1 MPQWKQYSGI
11 WTSTQQAQAVAA
23 ETWTGLVFNEFYTWG
38 SNGNGQL
45 GENAVGSLSRSSPT
59 QVGGKDNWDKIV
71 GSGRSSTF
79 FAVKDN
85 GTLWS
90 WGLNSFGVQGHGDT
104 ISRSSPVQVGALTN
118 WSEASMDT
126 NHSLAIKTDG
136 TLWVIGGDNDKGQH
150 GLNDR
155 VQRSSPVQI
164 GAGTDWYK
172 FDAGNEFSLATKTD
186 GTLWSWGDNDALTGK
201 LGQNNLILRSSPTQ
215 IGSLTNWDSVSA
227 SERVG
232 LAVKTDGTLWTW
244 GNQNFGRLGNNVAI
258 NSGQSSPI
266 QVGAL
271 TTWAVP
277 EVASEGS
284 YAIKTDG
291 TLWAWGSGASGRI
304 GNGSTI
310 NMSSPVQITAATTW
324 SKIASGPSTAIAL
337 KTDGTLWSWGAG
349 TYGQL
354 GNGLAVNKS
363 SPVQI
368 GSDTGWQNVGCTT
381 TAAAATQQ
389 RTT

>member
-150 GLNDR
+150 GLNMKKIYFLSGLTPLR
-155 VQRSSPVQI
+155 FY
-164 GAGTDWYK
+164 GTGGVTTATPG
-172 FDAGNEFSLATKTD
+172 DAHHSDFGF
-186 GTLWSWGDNDALTGK
+186 
-201 LGQNNLILRSSPTQ
+201 
-215 IGSLTNWDSVSA
+215 
-227 SERVG
+227 VG
-232 LAVKTDGTLWTW
+232 YARGYVKGV
-244 GNQNFGRLGNNVAI
+244 GRL
-258 NSGQSSPI
+258 S
-266 QVGAL
+266 
-271 TTWAVP
+271 
-277 EVASEGS
+277 
-284 YAIKTDG
+284 
-291 TLWAWGSGASGRI
+291 
-304 GNGSTI
+304 
-310 NMSSPVQITAATTW
+310 
-324 SKIASGPSTAIAL
+324 
-337 KTDGTLWSWGAG
+337 
-349 TYGQL
+349 
-354 GNGLAVNKS
+354 
-363 SPVQI
+363 
-368 GSDTGWQNVGCTT
+368 
-381 TAAAATQQ
+381 
-389 RTT
+389 